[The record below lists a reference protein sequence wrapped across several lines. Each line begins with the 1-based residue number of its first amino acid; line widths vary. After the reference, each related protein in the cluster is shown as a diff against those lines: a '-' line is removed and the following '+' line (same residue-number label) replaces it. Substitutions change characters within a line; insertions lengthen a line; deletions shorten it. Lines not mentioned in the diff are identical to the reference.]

1 MPTGLIVSKLVTTV
15 ILLLSNVITMFL
27 PNFVQLDDPVWIVSI
42 KYLNWSRVMS
52 IPLINNFY
60 HIVYSII

>member
-1 MPTGLIVSKLVTTV
+1 ML
-15 ILLLSNVITMFL
+15 
-27 PNFVQLDDPVWIVSI
+27 PVWIVSI